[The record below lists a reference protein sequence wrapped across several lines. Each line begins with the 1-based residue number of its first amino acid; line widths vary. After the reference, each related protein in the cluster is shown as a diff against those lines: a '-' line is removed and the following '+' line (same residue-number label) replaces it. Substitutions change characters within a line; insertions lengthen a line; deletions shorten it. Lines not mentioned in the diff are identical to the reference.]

1 MISFRVSDGEFEQL
15 KTKSE
20 AEGAR
25 SISDYARLALCG
37 TGGVSSDR
45 LDQGISRLSDDVQ
58 QLKAEVRRV
67 TESLEASGPAA
78 PRLILAQPS
87 DKKGSL
93 RFAPASIIDGRFD
106 TPPQTASPIPPGCG
120 ADT

>member
-1 MISFRVSDGEFEQL
+1 MEKLPIKFPRRRTRMISFRVSDGEFEQL

-67 TESLEASGPAA
+67 TESLAASGPAA
-78 PRLILAQPS
+78 PRLISLS
-87 DKKGSL
+87 RRTRKG
-93 RFAPASIIDGRFD
+93 A
-106 TPPQTASPIPPGCG
+106 
-120 ADT
+120 